1 MAGEIQETFRFNFQA
16 DLLNSGSIS
25 FGRFE
30 SESLSWEKRSSFS
43 HNRYLEE
50 VEKYSKPGSV
60 TEKKAYFEAHF
71 RRKALLKQSSS
82 ECQDGREFRTSEN
95 DDPQD
100 LQESESGN
108 ESKYFTCFDKRPH
121 SSGHSK
127 YDEETNICEK
137 EKIQTE
143 WSENDN
149 TSSHV
154 TSFDES
160 CSNLGYEGSEIV
172 EHERE
177 ELGVFSVAP
186 KDESMLNTVDHMV
199 SGSEHLRIKKTRQI
213 GTENVDSVESEENT
227 RETLNDIVALVNVAS
242 EANDSSLT
250 SHSADKDDAGANSG
264 PQRKLSSKVR
274 SASEMKQTESKQK
287 VRANAAQVQRT
298 ISSEAYNG
306 SAKAKTRKSEGLLMK
321 EKQKMSPR
329 PASPITHS
337 GRKASKSEESSMI
350 NPKARLVP
358 PMKSIVKEGR
368 SEKTAEAKSSV
379 LEKSLP
385 EARQTANRIKQT
397 IGLSKPHVNQGV
409 NKGAASFTFKSD
421 QRAERRKE
429 EKKAA
434 EMTQSRKS
442 LNFKSTPMPSFYKES
457 AHCSDQNKVIS
468 TSKTPNRPRTPSMA
482 TRTNIFS
489 NSAASS
495 SDTRPR
501 SSPISLTN
509 RNRPSESLRKS
520 YVPERR
526 VQEKKKELSS
536 HKQKEPEPTK
546 GPRARDTSRKDAKG
560 VVIGPKM
567 GYLAVGIAT

>member
-1 MAGEIQETFRFNFQA
+1 MAGEIEEPFCFNFQA
-16 DLLNSGSIS
+16 DLLHSGSIS

-100 LQESESGN
+100 LQESENGK

-121 SSGHSK
+121 SSGHSNSK
-127 YDEETNICEK
+127 YDEETDIQKCEK
-137 EKIQTE
+137 EKVETV

-160 CSNLGYEGSEIV
+160 CSNLGYEGDEILKC
-172 EHERE
+172 ERE

-186 KDESMLNTVDHMV
+186 KDESMINTFNHMV
-199 SGSEHLRIKKTRQI
+199 SGLEHLKIKKTRQI
-213 GTENVDSVESEENT
+213 GTENVVSIESEDNT
-227 RETLNDIVALVNVAS
+227 RETLDDIVVPVNVAS
-242 EANDSSLT
+242 QTNDSSLI
-250 SHSADKDDAGANSG
+250 SHSANKDDASANSG
-264 PQRKLSSKVR
+264 PRLKFSSKVR
-274 SASEMKQTESKQK
+274 YASEMKQTESKQK
-287 VRANAAQVQRT
+287 VQANAAQVQRT
-298 ISSEAYNG
+298 ISSEASNG
-306 SAKAKTRKSEGLLMK
+306 SAKAKTRKSEGLLMR

-329 PASPITHS
+329 PAITHS
-337 GRKASKSEESSMI
+337 GRKTSKSEESSMS

-358 PMKSIVKEGR
+358 PKKSIVKEYR
-368 SEKTAEAKSSV
+368 SEKTVEVKSSV

-409 NKGAASFTFKSD
+409 NKGAAGFTFKSD

-429 EKKAA
+429 EKEAA
-434 EMTQSRKS
+434 EMTLSRKS
-442 LNFKSTPMPSFYKES
+442 LNFKSTPKPSFYKES
-457 AHCSDQNKVIS
+457 GHSSDQNKVIS
-468 TSKTPNRPRTPSMA
+468 TSKTPNRPQTPSMA
-482 TRTNIFS
+482 TRTTRFS
-489 NSAASS
+489 SNFTAAS
-495 SDTRPR
+495 SDTR
-501 SSPISLTN
+501 SSSSSISLTN

-546 GPRARDTSRKDAKG
+546 GPSRKDAKG
-560 VVIGPKM
+560 VEIGPKM
-567 GYLAVGIAT
+567 GYLAVGVAT